1 MKKGCQMAIS
11 RDECVS
17 VEVER
22 VKCATDKAL
31 CVVVEGEEVW
41 IPRSQI
47 HDDSEVWDEGHEG
60 TLVVPLWLAEAKG
73 IAP

>member
-1 MKKGCQMAIS
+1 MP
-11 RDECVS
+11 DELAR

-22 VKCATDKAL
+22 VVRATAKAL
-31 CVVVEGEEVW
+31 LVEVEGEEVW

-60 TLVVPLWLAEAKG
+60 TLVIPLWLAAEKG
-73 IAP
+73 LA